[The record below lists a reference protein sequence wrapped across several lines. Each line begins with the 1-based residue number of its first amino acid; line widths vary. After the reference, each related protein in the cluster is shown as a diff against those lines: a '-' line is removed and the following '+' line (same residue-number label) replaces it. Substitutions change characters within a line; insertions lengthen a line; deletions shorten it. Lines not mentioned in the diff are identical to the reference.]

1 MTKNKKQIIL
11 LKISGES
18 LKGDNAVISTTQIN
32 SICAQIKKLQKKYII
47 GIVLGGGNI
56 LRGANTTNKSLTR
69 TSADIMGMLATI
81 INSIALRD
89 ALEAIGVNTS
99 LYSLITMPTIA
110 KTYNISAIKQDLA
123 NNNVVIFA
131 GGTGNPYFSTDS
143 GVALRALEV
152 DASFILMGKN
162 GVDGIYDSDP
172 KINKKAKRYASISY
186 DKIVHDN
193 LKVIDTSAAS
203 ILSNSDVKI
212 LVFNV
217 NRANC
222 FVDAL
227 ANKIPTT
234 VISKSKRG
242 NK

>member
-1 MTKNKKQIIL
+1 MTKNKKQVIL

-18 LKGDNAVISTTQIN
+18 LKKDNAIISTTQIN
-32 SICAQIKKLQKKYII
+32 SICAQIKKLQKTYAI
-47 GIVLGGGNI
+47 GIVLGGGNV
-56 LRGANTTNKSLTR
+56 LRGANTCNKFLTR

-89 ALEAIGVNTS
+89 GLEAIDVNTS

-110 KTYNISAIKQDLA
+110 KTYNISAIKQDLT
-123 NNNVVIFA
+123 NDNVVIFA

-152 DASFILMGKN
+152 GASFILMGKN

-172 KINKKAKRYASISY
+172 KINKKARRYASISY
-186 DKIVHDN
+186 DKIVYDN

-203 ILSNSDVKI
+203 ILSNSNVKI
-212 LVFNV
+212 LVFNI

-227 ANKIPTT
+227 TNKIPTT
-234 VISKSKRG
+234 VISKS
-242 NK
+242 NKGDK

>member
-1 MTKNKKQIIL
+1 MTKNKKQVIL

-18 LKGDNAVISTTQIN
+18 LKKDNAIISTTQIN
-32 SICAQIKKLQKKYII
+32 SICAQIKKLQKTYAI
-47 GIVLGGGNI
+47 GIVLGGGNV
-56 LRGANTTNKSLTR
+56 LRGANTSNKFLTR

-89 ALEAIGVNTS
+89 GLEAINVNTS

-110 KTYNISAIKQDLA
+110 KTYNISAIKQDLT
-123 NNNVVIFA
+123 NDNVVIFA
-131 GGTGNPYFSTDS
+131 GGTGNPYFSTDT

-152 DASFILMGKN
+152 GASFILMGKN

-172 KINKKAKRYASISY
+172 KINKKARRYASISY
-186 DKIVHDN
+186 DKIVYDN

-227 ANKIPTT
+227 TNKIPTT
-234 VISKSKRG
+234 VISKS
-242 NK
+242 NKGDK

>member
-18 LKGDNAVISTTQIN
+18 LKGDNVISTTQIN
-32 SICAQIKKLQKKYII
+32 SICAQIKNLQKKYII

-89 ALEAIGVNTS
+89 ALEVIGVNTS

>member
-18 LKGDNAVISTTQIN
+18 LKKENSIISTTQIK
-32 SICAQIKKLQKKYII
+32 SICTQIKNLQKKYSI

-56 LRGANTTNKSLTR
+56 LRGANTANEFLTR
-69 TSADIMGMLATI
+69 TSADIMGMLSTI

-89 ALEAIGVNTS
+89 GLEAIGVDTS

-131 GGTGNPYFSTDS
+131 GGTGYPYFSTDT
-143 GVALRALEV
+143 GVALRALEIG
-152 DASFILMGKN
+152 ASFILMGKN

-186 DKIVHDN
+186 SKIVHDD
-193 LKVIDTSAAS
+193 LKVIDASAAS
-203 ILSNSDVKI
+203 LLSNSDVKV
-212 LVFNV
+212 LVFNI
-217 NRANC
+217 NRTNC
-222 FVDAL
+222 FVDVL

-234 VISKSKRG
+234 IISKS
-242 NK
+242 NKGKK

>member
-18 LKGDNAVISTTQIN
+18 LRKDNAIISSTQIN
-32 SICAQIKKLQKKYII
+32 SICTQIKNLQKKYAI

-56 LRGANTTNKSLTR
+56 LRGANISNKSLTR

-89 ALEAIGVNTS
+89 GLEAMGINTS

-110 KTYNISAIKQDLA
+110 KTYNINTIKEDLA
-123 NNNVVIFA
+123 NDRVAIFA
-131 GGTGNPYFSTDS
+131 GGTGYPYFSTDT

-152 DASFILMGKN
+152 GASFILMGKN
-162 GVDGIYDSDP
+162 GVDGVYDSDP
-172 KINKKAKRYASISY
+172 KVNKKAKRYTSISY
-186 DKIVHDN
+186 DKIIHDD
-193 LKVIDTSAAS
+193 LKAIDTSAAS
-203 ILSNSDVKI
+203 LLSDSNVKV

-217 NRANC
+217 NRTNC

-234 VISKSKRG
+234 IISKSNKG